1 MRLTAALLLALTF
14 TAFAQDAPHHIVT
27 RTRTVALFSDLET
40 QLMTAFEKKNK
51 AAIQKLITDDFE
63 LRLSSDPATPVPGA
77 DWIASELPT
86 YDLHDF
92 RISGMAVHMYG
103 ESTAIVSMSSWEDAV
118 IHGKASKENFFVV
131 DVWTKSA
138 DTWKLAVRY
147 LAPAENKP
155 AASHDVKPTG
165 KN

>member
-1 MRLTAALLLALTF
+1 MRLAAILLALTLF
-14 TAFAQDAPHHIVT
+14 SPAQDAPHHVVT

-40 QLMTAFEKKNK
+40 QLMIAFEKKDK

-63 LRLSSDPATPVPGA
+63 LRLSSDPGTPEPGD
-77 DWIASELPT
+77 DWIVKELPT

-92 RISGMAVHMYG
+92 RISDMAVHTYG
-103 ESTAIVSMSSWEDAV
+103 DTAIVSMSSFEDAV
-118 IHGKASKENFFVV
+118 IHGKRSRGNFFVV

-138 DTWKLAVRY
+138 DNWKLAVRY
-147 LAPAENKP
+147 VAPAETMP
-155 AASHDVKPTG
+155 AASHDAKPTG